1 MGIQFISV
9 FFILFLST
17 GGCVLS
23 ILGDSS
29 KSEESI
35 SSRYVRSDEIGPKFQ
50 KAYQPLKLNYQW
62 KNNGIILKSGKGK
75 TAQEEFIDRKTGKT
89 KKSAPINSAKNEDN
103 SSFLPPQSRWSRS
116 PSNSDNVSITF
127 KNSFPRTVRIYWVDF
142 EGGLKNYGTIPP
154 RGNIMIST
162 FAGHQWVLDFSAND
176 LTGIFTASNYDCVAK
191 IDSRSRRVA
200 MNQSTQTTKPAS
212 IPSLKLVIRDHNV
225 WLIRKDKKDIQL
237 TRKGTEEDYF
247 LNEFRYSPNKHYALG
262 FQSTR
267 VIPRKIPLLSSSPK
281 DQVQPTLEFINY
293 PKPGDPRP
301 QRRPIL
307 FDLKKKTTMQVD
319 KSPFL
324 DSWSVQF
331 KHWSKDSRSA
341 HVLFNKRGHQE
352 LALLSIDAATGKVTD
367 LVRESP
373 DTFVDYSQKT
383 MLHWL
388 DQSGQLIWAS
398 ERSGWNHLYRID
410 ASSGQVINPIT
421 KGKWLVRKIEYVD
434 EKNEVIWF
442 AAMGIHPNQDP
453 YHIHLAKV
461 KFDGSDLTVLTRGDG
476 THRWQ
481 FNPERTLFLDRWSR
495 VDHPE
500 VAELRSAQDG
510 SLIKEI
516 ARQDISALTEEGYS
530 MPIRFSA
537 PGRDGK
543 TMIHGFLIKPTEF
556 DPDQI
561 YPVIENIYA
570 GPHGFHV
577 PKKFG
582 LQISQRKLAELG
594 FIIAKIDGMGTNWR
608 SKKFHDYCWQN
619 LADAGFPDRI
629 AWLKAAAQKY
639 SWIDLS
645 QVGIYGGSAGGQN
658 ALSALLHHGEFYK
671 AAVSDCGCHDNRMDK
686 IWWNEAWMGKIG
698 PHYEQSSNVFNAHK
712 LEGDLMLTVGELDK
726 NVDPASTL
734 QVVHALVRAGKDF
747 EFFMIPGAGHGIG
760 EGKYLFRKRMDFFVR
775 SLLGVDQKNHI
786 P

>member
-1 MGIQFISV
+1 MKHRIISAFLLLILSPGGFAQSIQADSPK
-9 FFILFLST
+9 T
-17 GGCVLS
+17 GES
-23 ILGDSS
+23 IARRYAR
-29 KSEESI
+29 SEEI
-35 SSRYVRSDEIGPKFQ
+35 APKFQ
-50 KAYQPLKLNYQW
+50 KAYQPLKLNFQW
-62 KNNGIILKSGKGK
+62 KDNGIILKSGKGK
-75 TAQEEFIDRKTGKT
+75 TAQEEFIEGKTGKI
-89 KKSAPINSAKNEDN
+89 KKSISLEPAKDEDD
-103 SSFLPPQSRWSRS
+103 SLFLPPQSRWGRS
-116 PSNSDNVSITF
+116 SSSSDNISITF
-127 KNSFPRTVRIYWVDF
+127 QNSFPRPVRVYWVDLQG
-142 EGGLKNYGTIPP
+142 ELKNYGTIPP
-154 RGNIMIST
+154 KGDMSIST

-176 LTGIFTASNYDCVAK
+176 LTGIFTASNHDCIAK

-200 MNQSTQTTKPAS
+200 MKQSPPAPKPDSTPAS
-212 IPSLKLVIRDHNV
+212 KLVIREHNV
-225 WLIRKDKKDIQL
+225 WFIRKDKKDIQL
-237 TRKGTEEDYF
+237 TRKGTEEDSF
-247 LNEFRYSPNKHYALG
+247 LNEFRYSPNKRYALG

-267 VIPRKIPLLSSSPK
+267 VIPRMIPLLRSSPK
-281 DQVQPTLEFINY
+281 DRIQPTIEFINY

-307 FDLKKKTTMQVD
+307 FDLKKKTAIPVD
-319 KSPFL
+319 EASFL

-341 HVLFNKRGHQE
+341 HVLYNKRGHQE
-352 LALLSIDAATGKVTD
+352 LALLSIDASTGKVTD

-388 DQSGQLIWAS
+388 DQSEQLIWAS

-410 ASSGQVINPIT
+410 ASNGQVINPIT
-421 KGKWLVRKIEYVD
+421 KGKWVVRKIEHVD
-434 EKNEVIWF
+434 EKSQVVWF
-442 AAMGIHPNQDP
+442 SALAIHPKQDP
-453 YHIHLAKV
+453 YHLHLAKV
-461 KFDGSDLTVLTRGDG
+461 NLDGSDLTVLTQGDG
-476 THRWQ
+476 THRWE
-481 FNPERTLFLDRWSR
+481 FNPERTLFVDRWSR

-500 VAELRSAQDG
+500 VAQLRSARDG
-510 SLIKEI
+510 SLIKEL
-516 ARQDISALTEEGYS
+516 ARQDISALLKEGYS

-543 TMIHGFLIKPTEF
+543 TMIHGFLIQPTEL
-556 DPDQI
+556 DPNRI

-582 LQISQRKLAELG
+582 LQISQRRLAELG
-594 FIIAKIDGMGTNWR
+594 FVIAKIDGMGTNWR
-608 SKKFHDYCWQN
+608 SKKFHDHCWQN

-629 AWLKAAAQKY
+629 AWLKAAARKY
-639 SWIDLS
+639 SWLDLS
-645 QVGIYGGSAGGQN
+645 RVGIYGGSAGGQN

-686 IWWNEAWMGKIG
+686 IWWNEAWMGKMG
-698 PHYEQSSNVFNAHK
+698 PHYEQSSNVFHAHK
-712 LEGDLMLTVGELDK
+712 LQGNLMLTVGELDK

-734 QVVHALVRAGKDF
+734 QVVDALVRAGKDF

-760 EGKYLFRKRMDFFVR
+760 EGKYLFRKRIDFFVR
-775 SLLGVDQKNHI
+775 SLLGVE

>member
-1 MGIQFISV
+1 MGTQFISV

>member
-1 MGIQFISV
+1 MKHRIISAFLLLILSPGGFAQSIQADSPK
-9 FFILFLST
+9 T
-17 GGCVLS
+17 GES
-23 ILGDSS
+23 IARRYAR
-29 KSEESI
+29 SEEI
-35 SSRYVRSDEIGPKFQ
+35 APKFQ
-50 KAYQPLKLNYQW
+50 KAYQPLKLNFQW
-62 KNNGIILKSGKGK
+62 KDNGIIFKIGKGK
-75 TAQEEFIDRKTGKT
+75 TAQEEFIDGKTGKI
-89 KKSAPINSAKNEDN
+89 KKSISLEPAKDEDD
-103 SSFLPPQSRWSRS
+103 SLFLPPQSRWGRS
-116 PSNSDNVSITF
+116 SSSSDNISITF
-127 KNSFPRTVRIYWVDF
+127 QNSFPRPVRVYWVDLQG
-142 EGGLKNYGTIPP
+142 ELKNYGTIPP
-154 RGNIMIST
+154 KGDMSIST

-176 LTGIFTASNYDCVAK
+176 LTGIFTASNHDCIAK

-200 MNQSTQTTKPAS
+200 MKQSPPAPKPDSTPAS
-212 IPSLKLVIRDHNV
+212 KLVIREHNV
-225 WLIRKDKKDIQL
+225 WFIRKDKKDIQL
-237 TRKGTEEDYF
+237 TRKGTEEDSF
-247 LNEFRYSPNKHYALG
+247 LNEFRYSPNKRYALG

-267 VIPRKIPLLSSSPK
+267 VIPRKIPLLRSSPK
-281 DQVQPTLEFINY
+281 DQIQPTIEFINY

-307 FDLKKKTTMQVD
+307 FDLKKKTAIPVD
-319 KSPFL
+319 EASFL

-341 HVLFNKRGHQE
+341 HVLYNKRGHQE
-352 LALLSIDAATGKVTD
+352 LALLSIDASTGKVTD

-388 DQSGQLIWAS
+388 DQSEQLIWAS

-410 ASSGQVINPIT
+410 ASNGQVINPIT
-421 KGKWLVRKIEYVD
+421 KGKWVVRKIEHVD
-434 EKNEVIWF
+434 EKSEVVWF
-442 AAMGIHPNQDP
+442 SALAIHPKQDP
-453 YHIHLAKV
+453 YHLHLAKV
-461 KFDGSDLTVLTRGDG
+461 NLDGSDLTVLTQGDG
-476 THRWQ
+476 THRWE
-481 FNPERTLFLDRWSR
+481 FNPERTLFVDRWSR

-500 VAELRSAQDG
+500 VAQLRSARDG
-510 SLIKEI
+510 SLIKEL
-516 ARQDISALTEEGYS
+516 ARQDISALLKEGYS

-543 TMIHGFLIKPTEF
+543 TMIHGFLIQPTEL
-556 DPDQI
+556 DPNRI

-582 LQISQRKLAELG
+582 LQISQRRLAELG
-594 FIIAKIDGMGTNWR
+594 FVIAKIDGMGTNWR
-608 SKKFHDYCWQN
+608 SKKFHDHCWQN

-629 AWLKAAAQKY
+629 AWLKAAARKY
-639 SWIDLS
+639 SWLDLS
-645 QVGIYGGSAGGQN
+645 RVGIYGGSAGGQN

-686 IWWNEAWMGKIG
+686 IWWNEAWMGKMG
-698 PHYEQSSNVFNAHK
+698 PHYEQSSNVFHAHK
-712 LEGDLMLTVGELDK
+712 LQGNLMLTVGELDK

-734 QVVHALVRAGKDF
+734 QVVDALVLAGKDF

-760 EGKYLFRKRMDFFVR
+760 EGKYLFRKRIDFFVR
-775 SLLGVDQKNHI
+775 SLLGVE

>member
-1 MGIQFISV
+1 MKHRIISAFLLLILSPGGFAQSIQADSPK
-9 FFILFLST
+9 T
-17 GGCVLS
+17 GES
-23 ILGDSS
+23 IARRYAR
-29 KSEESI
+29 SEEI
-35 SSRYVRSDEIGPKFQ
+35 APKFQ
-50 KAYQPLKLNYQW
+50 KAYQPLKLNFQW
-62 KNNGIILKSGKGK
+62 KDNGIILKTGKGK
-75 TAQEEFIDRKTGKT
+75 TAQEEFIEGKTGKI
-89 KKSAPINSAKNEDN
+89 KKSISLEPAKDEDD
-103 SSFLPPQSRWSRS
+103 SLFLPPQSRWGRS
-116 PSNSDNVSITF
+116 SSSSDNISITF
-127 KNSFPRTVRIYWVDF
+127 QNSFPRPVRVYWVDLQG
-142 EGGLKNYGTIPP
+142 ELKNYGTIPP
-154 RGNIMIST
+154 KGDMSIST

-176 LTGIFTASNYDCVAK
+176 LTGIFTASNHDCIAK

-200 MNQSTQTTKPAS
+200 MKQSPPAPKPDSTPAS
-212 IPSLKLVIRDHNV
+212 KLVIREHNV
-225 WLIRKDKKDIQL
+225 WFIRKDKKDIQL
-237 TRKGTEEDYF
+237 TRKGTEEDSF
-247 LNEFRYSPNKHYALG
+247 LNEFRYSPNKRYALG

-267 VIPRKIPLLSSSPK
+267 VIPRKIPLLRSSPI
-281 DQVQPTLEFINY
+281 DQIQPTIEFINY

-307 FDLKKKTTMQVD
+307 FDLKKKTAIPVD
-319 KSPFL
+319 EASFL

-341 HVLFNKRGHQE
+341 HVLYNKRGHQE
-352 LALLSIDAATGKVTD
+352 LALLSIDASTGKVTD

-388 DQSGQLIWAS
+388 DQSEQLIWAS

-410 ASSGQVINPIT
+410 ASNGQVINPIT
-421 KGKWLVRKIEYVD
+421 KGKWVVRKIEHVD
-434 EKNEVIWF
+434 EKSEVVWF
-442 AAMGIHPNQDP
+442 SALAIHPKQDP
-453 YHIHLAKV
+453 YHLHLAKV
-461 KFDGSDLTVLTRGDG
+461 NLDGSDLTVLTQGDG
-476 THRWQ
+476 THRWE
-481 FNPERTLFLDRWSR
+481 FNPERTLFVDCWSR

-500 VAELRSAQDG
+500 VAQLRSARDG
-510 SLIKEI
+510 SLIKEL
-516 ARQDISALTEEGYS
+516 ARQDISALLKEGYS

-543 TMIHGFLIKPTEF
+543 TMIHGFLIQPTEF
-556 DPDQI
+556 DPNRI

-582 LQISQRKLAELG
+582 LQISQRRLAELG
-594 FIIAKIDGMGTNWR
+594 FVIAKIDGMGTNWR
-608 SKKFHDYCWQN
+608 SKKFHDHCWQN

-629 AWLKAAAQKY
+629 AWLKAAARKY
-639 SWIDLS
+639 SWLDLS
-645 QVGIYGGSAGGQN
+645 RVGIYGGSAGGQN

-686 IWWNEAWMGKIG
+686 IWWNEAWMGKMG
-698 PHYEQSSNVFNAHK
+698 PHYEQSSNVFHAHK
-712 LEGDLMLTVGELDK
+712 LQGNLMLTVGELDK

-734 QVVHALVRAGKDF
+734 QVVDALVRAGKDF

-760 EGKYLFRKRMDFFVR
+760 EGKYLFRKRIDFFVR
-775 SLLGVDQKNHI
+775 SLLGVE

>member
-1 MGIQFISV
+1 MKHRIISAFLLLILSPGGFAQSIQADSPK
-9 FFILFLST
+9 T
-17 GGCVLS
+17 GES
-23 ILGDSS
+23 IARRYAR
-29 KSEESI
+29 SEEI
-35 SSRYVRSDEIGPKFQ
+35 APKFQ
-50 KAYQPLKLNYQW
+50 KAYQPLKLNFQW
-62 KNNGIILKSGKGK
+62 KDNGIILKTGKGK
-75 TAQEEFIDRKTGKT
+75 TAQEEFIEGKTGKI
-89 KKSAPINSAKNEDN
+89 KKSISLEPAKDEDD
-103 SSFLPPQSRWSRS
+103 SLFLPPQSRWGRS
-116 PSNSDNVSITF
+116 SSSSDNISITF
-127 KNSFPRTVRIYWVDF
+127 QNSFPRPVRVYWVDLQG
-142 EGGLKNYGTIPP
+142 ELKNYGTIPP
-154 RGNIMIST
+154 KGDMSIST

-176 LTGIFTASNYDCVAK
+176 LTGIFTASNHDCIAK

-200 MNQSTQTTKPAS
+200 MKQSPPAPKPDSTPAS
-212 IPSLKLVIRDHNV
+212 KLVIREHNV
-225 WLIRKDKKDIQL
+225 WFIRKDKKDIQL
-237 TRKGTEEDYF
+237 TRKGTEEDSF
-247 LNEFRYSPNKHYALG
+247 LNEFRYSPNKRYALG

-267 VIPRKIPLLSSSPK
+267 VIPRKIPLLRSSPI
-281 DQVQPTLEFINY
+281 DQIQPTIEFINY

-307 FDLKKKTTMQVD
+307 FDLKKKTAIPVD
-319 KSPFL
+319 EASFL

-341 HVLFNKRGHQE
+341 HVLYNKRGHQE
-352 LALLSIDAATGKVTD
+352 LALLSIDASNGKVTD

-388 DQSGQLIWAS
+388 DQSEQLIWAS

-410 ASSGQVINPIT
+410 ASNGQVINPIT
-421 KGKWLVRKIEYVD
+421 KGKWVVRKIEHVD
-434 EKNEVIWF
+434 EKSEVVWF
-442 AAMGIHPNQDP
+442 SALAIHPKQDP
-453 YHIHLAKV
+453 YHLHLAKV
-461 KFDGSDLTVLTRGDG
+461 NLDGSDLTVLTQGDG
-476 THRWQ
+476 THRWE
-481 FNPERTLFLDRWSR
+481 FNPERTLFVDRWSR

-500 VAELRSAQDG
+500 VAQLRSARDG
-510 SLIKEI
+510 SLVKEL
-516 ARQDISALTEEGYS
+516 ARQDISALLKEGYS

-543 TMIHGFLIKPTEF
+543 TMIHGFLIQPTEF
-556 DPDQI
+556 DPNRI

-582 LQISQRKLAELG
+582 LQISQRRLAELG
-594 FIIAKIDGMGTNWR
+594 FVIAKIDGMGTNWR
-608 SKKFHDYCWQN
+608 SKKFHDHCWQN

-629 AWLKAAAQKY
+629 AWLKAAARKY
-639 SWIDLS
+639 SWLDLS
-645 QVGIYGGSAGGQN
+645 RVGIYGGSAGGQN

-698 PHYEQSSNVFNAHK
+698 PHYEQSSNVFHAHK
-712 LEGDLMLTVGELDK
+712 LQGNLMLTVGELDK

-734 QVVHALVRAGKDF
+734 QVVDALVRAGKDF

-760 EGKYLFRKRMDFFVR
+760 EGKYLFRKRIDFFVR
-775 SLLGVDQKNHI
+775 SLLGVE

>member
-1 MGIQFISV
+1 MGTQFISV
-9 FFILFLST
+9 FLLLNIFL
-17 GGCVLS
+17 GGSVLS
-23 ILGDSS
+23 LLADPS
-29 KSEESI
+29 KTGESI
-35 SSRYVRSDEIGPKFQ
+35 SSRYARSDQIGPKFQ

-62 KNNGIILKSGKGK
+62 KDNGIFLKSGKGK
-75 TAQEEFIDRKTGKT
+75 TAKEEFIDGKTGKT
-89 KKSAPINSAKNEDN
+89 KKSAPVNSASEGDE
-103 SSFLPPQSRWSRS
+103 SMFLPPQSRWNRS
-116 PSNSDNVSITF
+116 PASSDNVSITF
-127 KNSFPRTVRIYWVDF
+127 ENSFDRPVRVYWVDF
-142 EGGLKNYGTIPP
+142 EGDLKNYGTIPP
-154 RGNIMIST
+154 RNDMSIST

-176 LTGIFTASNYDCVAK
+176 LTGIFTTANYDCIAK

-200 MNQSTQTTKPAS
+200 LKQSSPTPKPNTN
-212 IPSLKLVIRDHNV
+212 PSSKLVIREHNV
-225 WLIRKDKKDIQL
+225 WLIRKDKEDIQL
-237 TRKGTEEDYF
+237 TRKGTEEDFF
-247 LNEFRYSPNKHYALG
+247 LNEFRFSPNKRFALG

-267 VIPRKIPLLSSSPK
+267 VIPRKIPLVRSSPK
-281 DQVQPTLEFINY
+281 DQVQPTIEFINY

-307 FDLKKKTTMQVD
+307 FDMQKKSAIPVD
-319 KSPFL
+319 ESPFL

-341 HVLFNKRGHQE
+341 HILFNKRGHQE
-352 LALLSIDAATGKVTD
+352 LALLSIDSSTGKVTD

-388 DQSGQLIWAS
+388 DQYGQLIWAS

-410 ASSGQVINPIT
+410 ATTGQVINPIT
-421 KGKWLVRKIEYVD
+421 KGKWLVRKIEHVD
-434 EKNEVIWF
+434 ERNEIIWF
-442 AAMGIHPNQDP
+442 SAMGIHPNQDP
-453 YHIHLAKV
+453 YHLHLAKV
-461 KFDGSDLTVLTRGDG
+461 NLDGTGLTILTQGDG
-476 THRWQ
+476 THHWE
-481 FNPERTLFLDRWSR
+481 FNPERTLFVDRWSR

-500 VAELRSAQDG
+500 VAELRSARDG
-510 SLIKEI
+510 SLIKEL
-516 ARQDISALTEEGYS
+516 ARQDISALIEDGYS

-543 TMIHGFLIKPTEF
+543 TMIHGFLIKPTQF
-556 DPDQI
+556 DPAQS

-582 LQISQRKLAELG
+582 LQISQRRLAELG

-608 SKKFHDYCWQN
+608 SKKFHDHCWQN

-639 SWIDLS
+639 SWLDLS
-645 QVGIYGGSAGGQN
+645 RVGIYGGSAGGQN

-686 IWWNEAWMGKIG
+686 IWWNEAWMGKVG
-698 PHYEQSSNVFNAHK
+698 PHYEQSSNVFHAHK
-712 LEGDLMLTVGELDK
+712 LQGDLMLTVGELDK

-734 QVVHALVRAGKDF
+734 QVVDALVRAGKDF
-747 EFFMIPGAGHGIG
+747 EFYMIPGAGHGIG

-775 SLLGVDQKNHI
+775 SLLGVKRKG
-786 P
+786 

>member
-1 MGIQFISV
+1 MKHRIIPAFLLLILSPGGFARSIQADSPK
-9 FFILFLST
+9 T
-17 GGCVLS
+17 GES
-23 ILGDSS
+23 IARRYAR
-29 KSEESI
+29 SEEI
-35 SSRYVRSDEIGPKFQ
+35 APKFQ
-50 KAYQPLKLNYQW
+50 KAYQPLKLNFQW
-62 KNNGIILKSGKGK
+62 KDNGIILKTGKGK
-75 TAQEEFIDRKTGKT
+75 TAQEEFIEGKTGKI
-89 KKSAPINSAKNEDN
+89 KKSISLEPAKDEDD
-103 SSFLPPQSRWSRS
+103 SLFLPPQSRWGRS
-116 PSNSDNVSITF
+116 SSSSDNISITF
-127 KNSFPRTVRIYWVDF
+127 QNSFPRPVRVYWVDLQG
-142 EGGLKNYGTIPP
+142 ELKNYGTIPP
-154 RGNIMIST
+154 KGDMSIST

-176 LTGIFTASNYDCVAK
+176 LTGIFTASNHDCIAK

-200 MNQSTQTTKPAS
+200 MKQSPPAPKPDSTPAS
-212 IPSLKLVIRDHNV
+212 KLVIREHNV
-225 WLIRKDKKDIQL
+225 WFIRKDKKDIQL
-237 TRKGTEEDYF
+237 TRKGTEEDSF
-247 LNEFRYSPNKHYALG
+247 LNEFRYSPNKRYALG

-267 VIPRKIPLLSSSPK
+267 VIPRKIPLLRSSPK
-281 DQVQPTLEFINY
+281 DQIQPTIEFINY

-307 FDLKKKTTMQVD
+307 FDLKKKTAIPVD
-319 KSPFL
+319 EASFL

-341 HVLFNKRGHQE
+341 HVLYNKRGHQE
-352 LALLSIDAATGKVTD
+352 LALLSIDASTGKVTD

-388 DQSGQLIWAS
+388 DQSEQLIWAS

-410 ASSGQVINPIT
+410 ASNGQVINPIT
-421 KGKWLVRKIEYVD
+421 KGKWVVRKIEHVD
-434 EKNEVIWF
+434 EKSEVVWF
-442 AAMGIHPNQDP
+442 SALAIHPKQDP
-453 YHIHLAKV
+453 YHLHLAKV
-461 KFDGSDLTVLTRGDG
+461 NLDGSDLTVLTQGDG
-476 THRWQ
+476 THRWE
-481 FNPERTLFLDRWSR
+481 FNPERTLFVDRWSR

-500 VAELRSAQDG
+500 VAQLRSARDG
-510 SLIKEI
+510 SLIKEL
-516 ARQDISALTEEGYS
+516 ARQDISALLKEGYS

-543 TMIHGFLIKPTEF
+543 TMIHGFLIQPTEL
-556 DPDQI
+556 DPNRI

-582 LQISQRKLAELG
+582 LQISQRRLAELG
-594 FIIAKIDGMGTNWR
+594 FVIAKIDGMGTNWR
-608 SKKFHDYCWQN
+608 SKKFHDHCWQN

-629 AWLKAAAQKY
+629 AWLKAAARKY
-639 SWIDLS
+639 SWLDLS
-645 QVGIYGGSAGGQN
+645 RVGIYGGSAGGQN

-686 IWWNEAWMGKIG
+686 IWWNEAWMGKMG
-698 PHYEQSSNVFNAHK
+698 PHYEQSSNVFHAHK
-712 LEGDLMLTVGELDK
+712 LQGNLMLTVGELDK

-734 QVVHALVRAGKDF
+734 QVVDALVRAGKDF

-760 EGKYLFRKRMDFFVR
+760 EGKYLFRKRIDFFVR
-775 SLLGVDQKNHI
+775 SLLGVE

>member
-1 MGIQFISV
+1 MKHRIISAFLLLILAPGGFAQSIQADSPK
-9 FFILFLST
+9 T
-17 GGCVLS
+17 GES
-23 ILGDSS
+23 IARRYAR
-29 KSEESI
+29 SEEI
-35 SSRYVRSDEIGPKFQ
+35 APKFQ
-50 KAYQPLKLNYQW
+50 KAYQPLKLNFQW
-62 KNNGIILKSGKGK
+62 KDNGIILKTGKGK
-75 TAQEEFIDRKTGKT
+75 TAQEEFIEGKTGKIN
-89 KKSAPINSAKNEDN
+89 KSISLEPAKDEDD
-103 SSFLPPQSRWSRS
+103 SLFLPPQSRWGRS
-116 PSNSDNVSITF
+116 SSSSDNISITF
-127 KNSFPRTVRIYWVDF
+127 QNSFPRPVRVYWVDLQG
-142 EGGLKNYGTIPP
+142 ELKNYGTIPP
-154 RGNIMIST
+154 KGDMSIST

-176 LTGIFTASNYDCVAK
+176 LTGIFTASNHDCIAK

-200 MNQSTQTTKPAS
+200 MKQSPPAPKPDSTPAS
-212 IPSLKLVIRDHNV
+212 KLVIREHNV
-225 WLIRKDKKDIQL
+225 WFIRKDKKDIQL
-237 TRKGTEEDYF
+237 TRKGTEEDSF
-247 LNEFRYSPNKHYALG
+247 LNEFRYSPNKRYALG

-267 VIPRKIPLLSSSPK
+267 VIPRKIPLLRSSPI
-281 DQVQPTLEFINY
+281 DQIQPTIEFINY

-307 FDLKKKTTMQVD
+307 FDLKKKTAIPVD
-319 KSPFL
+319 EASFL

-341 HVLFNKRGHQE
+341 HVLYNKRGHQE
-352 LALLSIDAATGKVTD
+352 LALLSIDASTGKVTD

-388 DQSGQLIWAS
+388 DQSEQLIWAS

-410 ASSGQVINPIT
+410 ASNGQVINPIT
-421 KGKWLVRKIEYVD
+421 KGKWVVRKIEHVD
-434 EKNEVIWF
+434 EKSEVVWF
-442 AAMGIHPNQDP
+442 SALAIHPKQDP
-453 YHIHLAKV
+453 YHLHLAKV
-461 KFDGSDLTVLTRGDG
+461 NLDGSDLTVLTQGDG
-476 THRWQ
+476 THRWE
-481 FNPERTLFLDRWSR
+481 FNPERTLFVDRWSR

-500 VAELRSAQDG
+500 VAQLRSARDG
-510 SLIKEI
+510 SLIKEL
-516 ARQDISALTEEGYS
+516 ARQDISALLKEGYS

-543 TMIHGFLIKPTEF
+543 TMIHGFLIQPTEL
-556 DPDQI
+556 DPNRI

-582 LQISQRKLAELG
+582 LQISQRRLAELG
-594 FIIAKIDGMGTNWR
+594 FVIAKIDGMGTNWR
-608 SKKFHDYCWQN
+608 SKKFHDHCWQN

-629 AWLKAAAQKY
+629 AWLKAAARKY
-639 SWIDLS
+639 SWLDLS
-645 QVGIYGGSAGGQN
+645 RVGIYGGSAGGQN

-698 PHYEQSSNVFNAHK
+698 PHYEQSSNVFHAHK
-712 LEGDLMLTVGELDK
+712 LQGNLMLTVGELDK

-734 QVVHALVRAGKDF
+734 QVVDALVRAGKDF

-760 EGKYLFRKRMDFFVR
+760 EGKYLFRKRIDFFVR
-775 SLLGVDQKNHI
+775 SLLGVE

>member
-1 MGIQFISV
+1 MKHRIIPAFLLLILSPGGFAQSIQADSPK
-9 FFILFLST
+9 T
-17 GGCVLS
+17 GES
-23 ILGDSS
+23 IARRYAR
-29 KSEESI
+29 SEEI
-35 SSRYVRSDEIGPKFQ
+35 APKFQ
-50 KAYQPLKLNYQW
+50 KAYQPLKLNFQW
-62 KNNGIILKSGKGK
+62 KDNGIILKSGKGK
-75 TAQEEFIDRKTGKT
+75 TAQEEFIEGKTGKIN
-89 KKSAPINSAKNEDN
+89 KSISLEPAKDEDD
-103 SSFLPPQSRWSRS
+103 SLFLPPQSRWGRS
-116 PSNSDNVSITF
+116 SSSSDNISITF
-127 KNSFPRTVRIYWVDF
+127 QNSFPRPVRVYWVDLQG
-142 EGGLKNYGTIPP
+142 ELKNYGTIPP
-154 RGNIMIST
+154 KGDMSIST

-176 LTGIFTASNYDCVAK
+176 LTGIFTASNHDCIAK

-200 MNQSTQTTKPAS
+200 MKQSPPAPKPDSTPAS
-212 IPSLKLVIRDHNV
+212 KLVIREHNV
-225 WLIRKDKKDIQL
+225 WFIRKDKKDIQL
-237 TRKGTEEDYF
+237 TRKGTEEDSF
-247 LNEFRYSPNKHYALG
+247 LNEFRYSPNKRYALG

-267 VIPRKIPLLSSSPK
+267 VIPRKIPLLRSSPI
-281 DQVQPTLEFINY
+281 DQIQPTIEFINY

-307 FDLKKKTTMQVD
+307 FDLKKKTAIPVD
-319 KSPFL
+319 EASFL

-341 HVLFNKRGHQE
+341 HVLYNKRGHQE
-352 LALLSIDAATGKVTD
+352 LALLSIDASTGKVTD

-388 DQSGQLIWAS
+388 DQSEQLIWAS

-410 ASSGQVINPIT
+410 ASNGQVINPIT
-421 KGKWLVRKIEYVD
+421 KGKWVVRKIEHVD
-434 EKNEVIWF
+434 EKSQVVWF
-442 AAMGIHPNQDP
+442 SALAIHPKQDP
-453 YHIHLAKV
+453 YHLHLAKV
-461 KFDGSDLTVLTRGDG
+461 NLDGSDLTVLTQGDG
-476 THRWQ
+476 THRWE
-481 FNPERTLFLDRWSR
+481 FNPERTLFVDRWSR

-500 VAELRSAQDG
+500 VAQLRSARDG
-510 SLIKEI
+510 SLVKEL
-516 ARQDISALTEEGYS
+516 ARQDISALLKEGYS

-543 TMIHGFLIKPTEF
+543 TMIHGFLIQPTEL
-556 DPDQI
+556 DPNRI

-582 LQISQRKLAELG
+582 LQISQRRLAELG
-594 FIIAKIDGMGTNWR
+594 FVIAKIDGMGTNWR
-608 SKKFHDYCWQN
+608 SKKFHDHCWQN

-629 AWLKAAAQKY
+629 AWLKAAARKY
-639 SWIDLS
+639 SWLDLS
-645 QVGIYGGSAGGQN
+645 RVGIYGGSAGGQN

-698 PHYEQSSNVFNAHK
+698 PHYEQSSNVFHAHK
-712 LEGDLMLTVGELDK
+712 LQGNLMLTVGELDK

-734 QVVHALVRAGKDF
+734 QVVDALVRAGKDF

-760 EGKYLFRKRMDFFVR
+760 EGKYLFRKRIDFFVR
-775 SLLGVDQKNHI
+775 SLLGVE

>member
-1 MGIQFISV
+1 MKHRIIPAFLLLILSPGGFARSIQADSPK
-9 FFILFLST
+9 T
-17 GGCVLS
+17 GES
-23 ILGDSS
+23 IARRYAR
-29 KSEESI
+29 SEEI
-35 SSRYVRSDEIGPKFQ
+35 APKFQ
-50 KAYQPLKLNYQW
+50 KAYQPLKLNFQW
-62 KNNGIILKSGKGK
+62 KDNGIILKTGKGK
-75 TAQEEFIDRKTGKT
+75 TAQEEFIEGKTGKI
-89 KKSAPINSAKNEDN
+89 KKSISLEPAKDEDD
-103 SSFLPPQSRWSRS
+103 SLFLPPQSRWGRS
-116 PSNSDNVSITF
+116 SSSSDNISITF
-127 KNSFPRTVRIYWVDF
+127 QNSFPRPVRVYWVDLQG
-142 EGGLKNYGTIPP
+142 ELKNYGTIPP
-154 RGNIMIST
+154 KGDMSIST

-176 LTGIFTASNYDCVAK
+176 LTGIFTASNHDCIAK

-200 MNQSTQTTKPAS
+200 MKQSPPAPKPDSTPAS
-212 IPSLKLVIRDHNV
+212 KLVIREHNV
-225 WLIRKDKKDIQL
+225 WFIRKDKKDIQL
-237 TRKGTEEDYF
+237 TRKGTEEDSF
-247 LNEFRYSPNKHYALG
+247 LNEFRYSPNKRYALG

-267 VIPRKIPLLSSSPK
+267 VIPRKIPLLRSSPI
-281 DQVQPTLEFINY
+281 DQIQPTIEFINY

-307 FDLKKKTTMQVD
+307 FDLKKKTAIPVD
-319 KSPFL
+319 EASFL

-341 HVLFNKRGHQE
+341 HVLYNKRGHQE
-352 LALLSIDAATGKVTD
+352 LALLSIDASTGKVTD

-388 DQSGQLIWAS
+388 DQSEQLIWAS

-410 ASSGQVINPIT
+410 ASNGQVINPIT
-421 KGKWLVRKIEYVD
+421 KGKWVVRKIEHVD
-434 EKNEVIWF
+434 EKSQVVWF
-442 AAMGIHPNQDP
+442 SALAIHPKQDP
-453 YHIHLAKV
+453 YHLHLAKV
-461 KFDGSDLTVLTRGDG
+461 NLDGSDLTVLTQGDG
-476 THRWQ
+476 THRWE
-481 FNPERTLFLDRWSR
+481 FNPERTLFVDRWSR

-500 VAELRSAQDG
+500 VAQLRSARDG
-510 SLIKEI
+510 SLIKEL
-516 ARQDISALTEEGYS
+516 ARQDISALLKEGYS

-543 TMIHGFLIKPTEF
+543 TMIHGFLIQPTEF
-556 DPDQI
+556 DPNRI

-582 LQISQRKLAELG
+582 LQISQRRLAELG
-594 FIIAKIDGMGTNWR
+594 FVIAKIDGMGTNWR
-608 SKKFHDYCWQN
+608 SKKFHDHCWQN

-629 AWLKAAAQKY
+629 AWLKAAARKY
-639 SWIDLS
+639 SWLDLS
-645 QVGIYGGSAGGQN
+645 RVGIYGGSAGGQN

-686 IWWNEAWMGKIG
+686 IWWNEAWMGKMG
-698 PHYEQSSNVFNAHK
+698 PHYEQSSNVLHAHK
-712 LEGDLMLTVGELDK
+712 LQGNLMLTVGELDK

-734 QVVHALVRAGKDF
+734 QVVDALVRAGKDF

-760 EGKYLFRKRMDFFVR
+760 EGKYLFRKRIDFFVR
-775 SLLGVDQKNHI
+775 SLLGVE

>member
-1 MGIQFISV
+1 MKHRIIPAFLLLILSPGGFARSIQADSPK
-9 FFILFLST
+9 T
-17 GGCVLS
+17 GES
-23 ILGDSS
+23 IARRYAR
-29 KSEESI
+29 SEEI
-35 SSRYVRSDEIGPKFQ
+35 APKFQ
-50 KAYQPLKLNYQW
+50 KAYQPLKLNFQW
-62 KNNGIILKSGKGK
+62 KDNGIILKTGKGK
-75 TAQEEFIDRKTGKT
+75 TAQEEFIEGKTGKI
-89 KKSAPINSAKNEDN
+89 KKSISLEPAKDEDD
-103 SSFLPPQSRWSRS
+103 SLFLPPQSRWGRS
-116 PSNSDNVSITF
+116 SSSSDNISITF
-127 KNSFPRTVRIYWVDF
+127 QNSFPRPVRVYWVDLQG
-142 EGGLKNYGTIPP
+142 ELKNYGTIPP
-154 RGNIMIST
+154 KGDMSIST

-176 LTGIFTASNYDCVAK
+176 LTGIFTASNHDCIAK

-200 MNQSTQTTKPAS
+200 MKQSPPAPKPDSTPAS
-212 IPSLKLVIRDHNV
+212 KLVIREHNV
-225 WLIRKDKKDIQL
+225 WFIRKDKKDIQL
-237 TRKGTEEDYF
+237 TRKGTEEDSF
-247 LNEFRYSPNKHYALG
+247 LNEFRYSPNKRYALG

-267 VIPRKIPLLSSSPK
+267 VIPRKIPLLRSSPK
-281 DQVQPTLEFINY
+281 DQIQPTIEFINY

-307 FDLKKKTTMQVD
+307 FDLKKKTAIPVD
-319 KSPFL
+319 EASFL

-341 HVLFNKRGHQE
+341 HVLYNKRGHQE
-352 LALLSIDAATGKVTD
+352 LALLSIDASTGKVSD

-388 DQSGQLIWAS
+388 DQSEQLIWAS

-410 ASSGQVINPIT
+410 ASNGQVINPIT
-421 KGKWLVRKIEYVD
+421 KGKWVVRKIEHVD
-434 EKNEVIWF
+434 EKSEVVWF
-442 AAMGIHPNQDP
+442 SALAIHPKQDP
-453 YHIHLAKV
+453 YHLHLAKV
-461 KFDGSDLTVLTRGDG
+461 NLDGSDLTVLTQGDG
-476 THRWQ
+476 THRWE
-481 FNPERTLFLDRWSR
+481 FNPERTLFVDRWSR

-500 VAELRSAQDG
+500 VAQLRSARDG
-510 SLIKEI
+510 SLVKEL
-516 ARQDISALTEEGYS
+516 ARQDISALLKEGYS

-543 TMIHGFLIKPTEF
+543 TMIHGFLIQPTEL
-556 DPDQI
+556 DPNRI

-582 LQISQRKLAELG
+582 LQISQRRLAELG
-594 FIIAKIDGMGTNWR
+594 FVIAKIDGMGTNWR
-608 SKKFHDYCWQN
+608 SKKFHDHCWQN

-629 AWLKAAAQKY
+629 AWLKAAARKY
-639 SWIDLS
+639 SWLDLS
-645 QVGIYGGSAGGQN
+645 RVGIYGGSAGGQN

-686 IWWNEAWMGKIG
+686 IWWNEAWMGKMG
-698 PHYEQSSNVFNAHK
+698 PHYEQSSNVFHAHK
-712 LEGDLMLTVGELDK
+712 LQGNLMLTVGELDK

-734 QVVHALVRAGKDF
+734 QVVDALVRAGKDF

-760 EGKYLFRKRMDFFVR
+760 EGKYLFRKRIDFFVR
-775 SLLGVDQKNHI
+775 SLLGVE